1 MKIKEKNYKRGRFEK
16 QESVFILVA
25 VILLVVIFSVF
36 FFIHSVNKEKDRYI
50 YLAESKAEHTASLV
64 DRITATRRFLRTP
77 RRIYRAVQTDT
88 GVSLKNVGLAP
99 GGVISDVYPLDG
111 NEELIGFDLF
121 DLSHEGG
128 AEATEARDKGK
139 TVFTN
144 PFELVQGG
152 VGMAGRA
159 PVFLIGENG
168 REFWGLVTVTIDF
181 DNFIKELRLDDLKEL
196 GADYELSYI
205 DNNGEAHVM
214 TSYGNIRSDAVKK
227 NFKVREVAQGY
238 NHPGDLNRFLSAFT
252 KENVMSKVKKNG
264 IFTLGY
270 RLMLNG
276 KPVHVQMKAAMVTEK
291 EGPRLVVGLNDIDN
305 QVRQEEEFERRIA
318 DAQTLANID
327 AMTGVKNRHAF
338 LEAET
343 NIDRKIADRRQPPF
357 AIVFLDVNDL
367 KKINDTKGHQ
377 AGDQYLRDACA
388 IICGVFSHSPVF
400 RIGGDEFAVISQGSD
415 YERINDLVGRI
426 SDHNAEAAKDGG
438 VIVAC
443 GMARYEN
450 DECVAS
456 VFKRAD
462 ENMYENKMR
471 LKAEKPSA

>member
-64 DRITATRRFLRTP
+64 DRIMARTNALTILVVDHNGDTSFFKDAAQN
-77 RRIYRAVQTDT
+77 IYRAVETDT

-121 DLSHEGG
+121 DLSREGG

-159 PVFLIGENG
+159 PVFLTGENG

-227 NFKVREVAQGY
+227 NFKVR
-238 NHPGDLNRFLSAFT
+238 DLTWELTLSPSDGWVPVGIIVMSALAMLVLCGLAAAFT
-252 KENVMSKVKKNG
+252 VLVFRLRENGEMLYQLSLTDRLTGCYNRTAYEDAMREYGRQGIESDFVCVSADVNGLKKVND
-264 IFTLGY
+264 TLG
-270 RLMLNG
+270 
-276 KPVHVQMKAAMVTEK
+276 
-291 EGPRLVVGLNDIDN
+291 
-305 QVRQEEEFERRIA
+305 
-318 DAQTLANID
+318 
-327 AMTGVKNRHAF
+327 HA
-338 LEAET
+338 
-343 NIDRKIADRRQPPF
+343 
-357 AIVFLDVNDL
+357 
-367 KKINDTKGHQ
+367 
-377 AGDQYLRDACA
+377 AGDELLRGAAACLQNSLGA
-388 IICGVFSHSPVF
+388 YGDIY
-400 RIGGDEFAVISQGSD
+400 RIGGDEFTALLSADEETVEKAMETLNAAVNSWDGRSVD
-415 YERINDLVGRI
+415 KFAMSVGYVCSREFPE
-426 SDHNAEAAKDGG
+426 DDAEALA
-438 VIVAC
+438 
-443 GMARYEN
+443 
-450 DECVAS
+450 
-456 VFKRAD
+456 KRAD
-462 ENMYENKMR
+462 ERMYESKLEFY
-471 LKAEKPSA
+471 LKTENDRRKR